1 MAGHRVPQR
10 PGPSAPP
17 WGGAGGWGRRM
28 GGTATRGRLR
38 GAVSSAA
45 LAPPT
50 LRATAAGTRGSAL
63 SPPGVSAAPS
73 CRAAFRHH
81 GDLCPPDPMSPGNA
95 DQDPE
100 HRQRPRAAGPLP
112 TGGCPAAEPGRE
124 LSGRSG
130 LARAGGLGRAP
141 VTGTP
146 GRAFLLAG
154 RCAGCQR
161 AVPGLDVSAGG
172 TRQGWFASGCR
183 VGCGQC
189 VGSAVRGGGSYT
201 QPFYKVKKVEDT
213 LA

>member
-1 MAGHRVPQR
+1 ME
-10 PGPSAPP
+10 PSAQLHSRSPRSGQP
-17 WGGAGGWGRRM
+17 RRN
-28 GGTATRGRLR
+28 AQLRPVPTRGLGR
-38 GAVSSAA
+38 
-45 LAPPT
+45 
-50 LRATAAGTRGSAL
+50 
-63 SPPGVSAAPS
+63 PS

-189 VGSAVRGGGSYT
+189 VGSAVRGGGSCT
-201 QPFYKVKKVEDT
+201 QPFHKVKKVEDA